1 MMDDRSDQ
9 GCMDGIGRPVHST
22 DCQSV
27 VTITTTTPSA
37 CGAGAFLCLAFPPP
51 ARPAVSLSLAV
62 RPSIGMSID
71 SARPLGPPDLRYH
84 PVALR
89 LRRRADTQPNPTHP
103 SRSCVFACVSREM
116 KSTSTTRVSA
126 LDRWLSRS
134 SRIRRA
140 SICIS
145 IHPLASRVRGATLMP
160 CPSQKAS

>member
-1 MMDDRSDQ
+1 MDDRSDQ

-27 VTITTTTPSA
+27 RHDHHHHTI
-37 CGAGAFLCLAFPPP
+37 GLWRWRFPLPCFSS
-51 ARPAVSLSLAV
+51 ARPSPSLSLSV
-62 RPSIGMSID
+62 HPSGCQLIPRVHGGLLTTDIIQ
-71 SARPLGPPDLRYH
+71 LH
-84 PVALR
+84 CVCVAGR
-89 LRRRADTQPNPTHP
+89 IRNPTHP

-126 LDRWLSRS
+126 LHRWLSRS